1 MDGQGCPSHNNLF
14 KMTEE
19 LTPQQE
25 DSFLNYLEKWRKIAL
40 STEPINREKAEAAIK
55 TAYTLIDEPEPQ
67 VFFFDSPYAA
77 VVALDKLESEIGCSE
92 LKYHDMFPL
101 LWEKLRQSLTRTP
114 SLKDKDDYQL
124 WLQTCDIH
132 EIVREDLEERYHQ
145 PDEPSFYVIPS
156 EFEEGT
162 RQPDTVCS
170 EMARLDFSVSEL
182 KCDEDSE
189 IWQTFQE
196 IVNNCGWIASYQELC
211 VVCDRPSILTFDNQH
226 KLHGED
232 KPAIQ
237 FVDGYGVYV
246 SHGERISKFE

>member
-1 MDGQGCPSHNNLF
+1 
-14 KMTEE
+14 MTEK

-25 DSFLNYLEKWRKIAL
+25 SLFIKYLEKWRKVAF
-40 STEPINREKAEAAIK
+40 STEPINREKSESAIK
-55 TAYTLIDEPEPQ
+55 KAYTLIDEPEPQ

-77 VVALDKLESEIGCSE
+77 VVALDKLEDEIGCSE
-92 LKYHDMFPL
+92 LDYDDMIDR
-101 LWEKLRQSLTRTP
+101 LWDKLVESLTPTP
-114 SLKDKDDYQL
+114 LLKDKDDYQL
-124 WLQTCDIH
+124 RLQTFDVHKI
-132 EIVREDLEERYHQ
+132 IRKDVNERYHQ
-145 PDEPSFYVIPS
+145 PDEPFYWIPE
-156 EFEEGT
+156 EFKEGT
-162 RQPDTVCS
+162 YQPDTVCS

-189 IWQTFQE
+189 IWQNFQA

-211 VVCDRPSILTFDNQH
+211 VVCDRPCILTFDEQH

-237 FVDGYGVYV
+237 FVDGYSVYA